1 MQNLSSSKGKQ
12 KYWKWTQ
19 KNCRKTLPLWPFSDF
34 VVNTDWFGF
43 TVCFYLTYRRWKTN
57 IWIDMIVF
65 HDVIMLKCIQK
76 LEFLKT
82 SHRYHRI
89 SEAMIL
95 CHGTIKLQ
103 GPWPLSICS
112 IKLGLFALNQKNQA
126 VNSYEG
132 CHLPQPHKGGG
143 GGLQSKTSEVTLFGP
158 KQSVRKEDMCECSL

>member
-1 MQNLSSSKGKQ
+1 MKD
-12 KYWKWTQ
+12 KYL
-19 KNCRKTLPLWPFSDF
+19 NRHDCFSWCHN
-34 VVNTDWFGF
+34 VKM
-43 TVCFYLTYRRWKTN
+43 R
-57 IWIDMIVF
+57 
-65 HDVIMLKCIQK
+65 QK

-143 GGLQSKTSEVTLFGP
+143 GFAEQNFWGHLVWTKAVCEKGRHVRMQSLANIKPITYNNFDRSNKHV
-158 KQSVRKEDMCECSL
+158 SSLDPNNKWVLAQYLGNIQ